1 MSYIEV
7 MNLKTKLQTQGH
19 GFKTH
24 DLLTQRDLSNLK
36 YLHYSLQS
44 HALSICSVDREKED
58 INVWYS
64 KLSSLHITLQNLFT
78 KYMVGQRVSS

>member
-1 MSYIEV
+1 

-44 HALSICSVDREKED
+44 HALSIYSLEGRHKCLVFKIIELAYNFAKLVYQIYGWST
-58 INVWYS
+58 S
-64 KLSSLHITLQNLFT
+64 KLLI
-78 KYMVGQRVSS
+78 V